1 METIRINL
9 PYAEIQQRA
18 ERWNKVMRFEQPDRV
33 PVLHYIGSRY
43 WLPLIG
49 YDKRFREY
57 LGDPAT
63 MLKCQ
68 LLGQKWILENVKSDF
83 HKIVLYPDFMWV
95 EDTNAFGAEI
105 VIPEDDSPW
114 VRRPHMLEK
123 DPDLDKL
130 RKVDYV
136 HTGLH
141 GKMLEFYRE
150 MKKLAQEYRIVF
162 SDGKT
167 LEAVDCVY
175 PGGGGILGLAG
186 LAGDLCGVESFSMSL
201 YDRPD
206 WVKELLE
213 IVTDKAIDWIDA
225 VVELQEGQAAF
236 CADVNPKVLH
246 VGDDGTAQM
255 SPAQIE
261 EFMMGPHKRLA
272 DHIRKLGYEVQAH
285 NCGKADHLLDF
296 WMNHVGINRYI
307 GFSYQT
313 NKKAL
318 REVMG
323 GKVILMG
330 GVDTVKLH
338 EGRPE
343 EVMEDCRANLEVFK
357 DCPGFVLQD
366 GHNVAPDSPPR
377 NLNVLVEAAARY
389 ASA

>member
-1 METIRINL
+1 MEVIRIDL
-9 PYAEIQQRA
+9 PYAEIEQRA
-18 ERWNKVMRFEQPDRV
+18 ARWNKALRFEQADRV

-49 YDKRFREY
+49 YGTRFREY

-68 LLGQKWILENVKSDF
+68 LLGQKWILENVRSDF

-95 EDTNAFGAEI
+95 EDTNAFGADI

-114 VRRPHMLEK
+114 VARPHMLEK
-123 DPDLDKL
+123 DPDLGKL

-136 HTGLH
+136 NTGLH

-150 MKKLAQEYRIVF
+150 MKKRAQEYRIEF

-186 LAGDLCGVESFSMSL
+186 LAGDLCGVEGFSMSF
-201 YDRPD
+201 YDRPE

-213 IVTDKAIDWIDA
+213 IVTDKAIDWLDA
-225 VVELQEGQAAF
+225 VVELQEGDAAF

-255 SPAQIE
+255 SPDQIE
-261 EFMMGPHKRLA
+261 QFMLGPHKRLA
-272 DHIRKLGYEVQAH
+272 DHIRKLGYKVQAH
-285 NCGKADHLLDF
+285 NCGKADHLLEF
-296 WMNHVGINRYI
+296 WMNDVGIDRYI

-313 NKKAL
+313 DKKAL
-318 REVMG
+318 RQVMG
-323 GKVILMG
+323 GRVILMG

-338 EGRPE
+338 EGTSE
-343 EVMEDCRANLEVFK
+343 EVMEDCRVNLEIFG
-357 DCPGFVLQD
+357 DCPGYVLQD
-366 GHNVAPDSPPR
+366 GHNVPPETPVE

-389 ASA
+389 AHG

>member
-9 PYAEIQQRA
+9 PYAEIQRRA
-18 ERWNKVMRFEQPDRV
+18 ERWDKAMRFEQPDRV

-43 WLPLIG
+43 WLPVIG
-49 YDKRFREY
+49 YGRRFREY
-57 LGDPAT
+57 LGDPAA

-83 HKIVLYPDFMWV
+83 HKIVVYPDFMWV

-105 VIPEDDSPW
+105 VMPEDDSPW
-114 VRRPHMLEK
+114 VERPHMLEK
-123 DPDLDKL
+123 DPDLDRL

-141 GKMLEFYRE
+141 GKMLDFYRE
-150 MKKLAQEYRIVF
+150 MKKHAQDYRIEF
-162 SDGKT
+162 SDGKQ

-206 WVKELLE
+206 WIKEVLE
-213 IVTDKAIDWIDA
+213 IVTDKAIDWLDA
-225 VVELQEGQAAF
+225 VVELQDGEAAF

-261 EFMMGPHKRLA
+261 EFMVRPHTRLA
-272 DHIRKLGYEVQAH
+272 DHIRKLGYQVQAH
-285 NCGKADHLLDF
+285 NCGKADHLLEF
-296 WMNHVGINRYI
+296 WMNQVRVDRYI

-313 NKKAL
+313 DKRLL

-323 GKVILMG
+323 GKAILMG

-338 EGRPE
+338 DAGPE
-343 EVMEDCRANLEVFK
+343 EVLEDCRVNLEVFG
-357 DCPGFVLQD
+357 DCPGFVLMD
-366 GHNVAPDSPPR
+366 GHNVAPETPVE
-377 NLNVLVEAAARY
+377 NLNAMGEAARRY
-389 ASA
+389 GSG